1 MGGIACARAQVVN
14 DAAAIH
20 REELPRIR
28 KYCELSQKL
37 QSKCV
42 KEWQWN
48 LLQGTNVALS

>member
-28 KYCELSQKL
+28 KYCELSQ
-37 QSKCV
+37 
-42 KEWQWN
+42 
-48 LLQGTNVALS
+48 